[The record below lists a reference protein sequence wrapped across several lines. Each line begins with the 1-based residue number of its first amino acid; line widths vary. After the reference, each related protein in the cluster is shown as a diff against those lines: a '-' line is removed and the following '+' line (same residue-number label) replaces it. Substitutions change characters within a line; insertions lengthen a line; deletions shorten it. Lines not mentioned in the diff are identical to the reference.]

1 MKCNVFR
8 VHPCVAP
15 PFFFFFLV
23 TAASYFNVQR
33 YHNLFK
39 HFLIRCVSLL
49 FQALLQWVTLNTCHF
64 LLVLVHMFHP
74 FPELS
79 FLEKVVNT
87 IVILL
92 HVATHSIALPPAMCE
107 LPTSTF
113 LLSLPAEHIA
123 RLWMFAN
130 LVGLK
135 KKASKSVWFSCAF
148 LVDIGWHWYPYILTT
163 LVISLLEVHF
173 LGFVTVEVRV
183 HQLHYLVFC
192 KCLIFTSFASDNRD
206 FGTTENFA
214 HVICIFSMEGVVKER
229 QPFDSQRTLVL
240 ENTNSQELLVLEV

>member
-15 PFFFFFLV
+15 PFFSFFLV

-33 YHNLFK
+33 YHSLFK

-64 LLVLVHMFHP
+64 LFVLVHMFHP

-79 FLEKVVNT
+79 FLEQVVNT

-148 LVDIGWHWYPYILTT
+148 LVDIDIHIYWQLLWFPCWKYIFLA
-163 LVISLLEVHF
+163 LSQWRLESISYITWFSASVWFSHLL
-173 LGFVTVEVRV
+173 
-183 HQLHYLVFC
+183 HQ
-192 KCLIFTSFASDNRD
+192 
-206 FGTTENFA
+206 TTETL
-214 HVICIFSMEGVVKER
+214 E
-229 QPFDSQRTLVL
+229 QQRILHTLYAYFL
-240 ENTNSQELLVLEV
+240 WRELLKKGSHLTLKEH